1 MKQRSEKSME
11 LYHILLDRGYPKG
24 FADEVTYNLNT
35 DWTAGR
41 LIGYLRHYDRLPM
54 EDVAD
59 EVLAIL
65 SDRNSIMQK
74 KEMEAVNARWNEIMW
89 NGFGNTDVDF

>member
-1 MKQRSEKSME
+1 MKPRSEKSME
-11 LYHILLDRGYPKG
+11 LYRLLLNRGYPEA
-24 FADEVTYNLNT
+24 FANEVTLNLNT

-41 LIGYLRHYDRLPM
+41 LMGYLRHYDKLPM

-65 SDRNSIMQK
+65 SDRNQIMQK
-74 KEMEAVNARWNEIMW
+74 KELEEINSRWNEFM
-89 NGFGNTDVDF
+89 NREGFED